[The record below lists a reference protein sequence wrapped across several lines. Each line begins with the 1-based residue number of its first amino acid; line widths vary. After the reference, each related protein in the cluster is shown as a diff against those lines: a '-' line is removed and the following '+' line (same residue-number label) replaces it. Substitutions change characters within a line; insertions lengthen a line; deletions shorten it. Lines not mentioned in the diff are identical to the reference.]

1 MTTRRLIPAALAA
14 IGVLIVVVLLAGG
27 GGSDDRYRFQ
37 LELDNALG
45 LRDGSLITVGGVEVG
60 TVKVKLE
67 QDKGDKVLVTG
78 RLDKGQGPIGQGAR
92 AYVTSVNLLGQKRL
106 ELDKGRL
113 SSPEPS
119 GTVIPASRV
128 TPSTDLDEVLAV
140 LTPDVRQRLNVLVN
154 EAGAAVVGR
163 SADLGQLIDT
173 LPGTIDAADKVV
185 SQVTGDTDTLQRLVT
200 HSDKVVRDVT
210 AQRAALVDLIDSAG
224 QAAGSAA
231 TKRAQLR
238 ATLAR
243 APGMLTTLR
252 GFLSELQQTTVPLG
266 PAARDIKRTAPELLA
281 TLKGV
286 QPFQQAASPT
296 LRQAQDTAPDLTKL
310 ATGATPV
317 LKQATPVVQ
326 RAAQFSSDLVP
337 LTNTLDKSVDN
348 LIGTIDNWSRAVQ
361 YRDGLSHIFRGE
373 AGVSPQTLE
382 SMMLRYFGPDAALPT
397 ATRKR
402 KGGGAKPTTPAVELP
417 EVKAPAVKLPTVQKT
432 LDDVLGTVTK
442 TTDGVGKAVKD
453 VTGKVGTVVNG
464 LTGGSRDGQQGG
476 SPPTSQSLLDFLLG
490 Q

>member
-1 MTTRRLIPAALAA
+1 MTTRGLIPVAL
-14 IGVLIVVVLLAGG
+14 GVVALIALLLVVTT

-78 RLDKGQGPIGQGAR
+78 RLDDGQGPIGKGAR

-106 ELDKGRL
+106 ELDKGQL
-113 SSPEPS
+113 SSPQPS
-119 GTVIPASRV
+119 GTVIPSSRV

-140 LTPDVRQRLNVLVN
+140 LTPEVRQRLNVLVG

-163 SADLGQLIDT
+163 GADLGKLIDT
-173 LPGTIDAADKVV
+173 LPGTIDKAEQVV
-185 SQVTGDTDTLQRLVT
+185 DQVTGDTDTLQRLVT

-210 AQRAALVDLIDSAG
+210 AQRAALVALIDSAG

-243 APGMLTTLR
+243 TPGMLTTLR
-252 GFLSELQQTTVPLG
+252 GFLAELQQTTVPLG
-266 PAARDIKRTAPELLA
+266 PAARDIRRTAPELLA
-281 TLKGV
+281 TLKAV
-286 QPFQQAASPT
+286 APFQQAASPT
-296 LRQAQDTAPDLTKL
+296 LRQAQDTAPDLTRL

-317 LKQATPVVQ
+317 LRRATPVVQ

-337 LTNTLDKSVDN
+337 LTNTLDKSTDN

-373 AGVSPQTLE
+373 AGISPQTLE

-397 ATRKR
+397 ARRKQ
-402 KGGGAKPTTPAVELP
+402 KPGGGKSAAPAVRVP
-417 EVKAPAVKLPTVQKT
+417 EVKAPQVKVPTVQKT
-432 LDDVLGTVTK
+432 LDDVLGTAK
-442 TTDGVGKAVKD
+442 TVTDGVGQAVKD
-453 VTGKVGTVVNG
+453 VTGKVGGAVTG
-464 LTGGSRDGQQGG
+464 LTGGARDDG
-476 SPPTSQSLLDFLLG
+476 SGSTSASQSLLDFLLG